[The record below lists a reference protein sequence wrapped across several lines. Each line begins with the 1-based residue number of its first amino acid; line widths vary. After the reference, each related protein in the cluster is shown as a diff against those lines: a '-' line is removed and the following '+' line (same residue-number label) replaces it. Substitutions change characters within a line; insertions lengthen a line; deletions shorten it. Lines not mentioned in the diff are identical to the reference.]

1 MTVNASEP
9 AVVATPVLASPG
21 WKARIAGSVMRPPP
35 GRTSRFRVGSCLA
48 RVGSAQRLTWSRQAW
63 SEPPAY
69 QASTN
74 RAVTSR
80 AAASSFSGTYPEAAP
95 SIVVVTGTPITI
107 AVLDDE
113 VAGSRLGWSD
123 GVMPY

>member
-1 MTVNASEP
+1 MTVRASEP

-35 GRTSRFRVGSCLA
+35 GSTSRFRAGSCLA

-80 AAASSFSGTYPEAAP
+80 AAAWSASGTYPDPAP
-95 SIVVVTGTPITI
+95 WMVVVTGTPTTTG
-107 AVLDDE
+107 VVVERVDW
-113 VAGSRLGWSD
+113 LGVGWAE
-123 GVMPY
+123 GV